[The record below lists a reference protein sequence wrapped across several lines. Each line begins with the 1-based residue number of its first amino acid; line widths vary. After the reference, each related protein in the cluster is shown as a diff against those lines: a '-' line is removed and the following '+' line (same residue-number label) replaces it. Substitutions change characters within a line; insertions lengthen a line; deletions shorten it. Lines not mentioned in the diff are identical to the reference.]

1 MSSGKSPIQSPVF
14 GSLSNIMAMAD
25 GWWSPV
31 PVIENTLVINLG
43 EMLQAMT
50 GNDYIATA
58 HRVKTN
64 QQRFSLG
71 YFHGP
76 SLETSIECIPLT
88 RKYTDAVAASP
99 RHCSVGFMT
108 PIKQTESG
116 VGDMQGSQNGSTF
129 GEQLWNYFCRSHPD
143 NVKLYYPGLG
153 E

>member
-76 SLETSIECIPLT
+76 SLETSIERIPLP

-99 RHCSVGFMT
+99 RHCSVGFMAQSSKRNLALVIYRGLRMGL
-108 PIKQTESG
+108 PL
-116 VGDMQGSQNGSTF
+116 GSNCGTISAAAILIMLSCTI
-129 GEQLWNYFCRSHPD
+129 LA
-143 NVKLYYPGLG
+143 
-153 E
+153 